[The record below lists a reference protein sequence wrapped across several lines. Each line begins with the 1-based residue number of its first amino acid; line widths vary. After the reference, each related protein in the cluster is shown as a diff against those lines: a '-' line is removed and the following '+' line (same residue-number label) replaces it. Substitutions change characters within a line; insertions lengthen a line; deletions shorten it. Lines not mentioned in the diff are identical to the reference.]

1 MGRGDRVEFD
11 IRLVQAGARVW
22 PNLKAPTTVPE
33 RIPVPQ
39 AQGVDA
45 KMCSISTL
53 HGVVSRKRK
62 KGRGGTAVAARGETL

>member
-1 MGRGDRVEFD
+1 MGRGDRAEFV
-11 IRLVQAGARVW
+11 IRLVQADARVW

-45 KMCSISTL
+45 KIRSISTL

-62 KGRGGTAVAARGETL
+62 NEREGTVVAARGETL